1 MYKALLSS
9 QTTFSELLNL
19 QKIQSDVSQEGGGGG
34 LLRSRTTFSELLNLQ
49 KIQSDVSQEGGGGFR
64 EKLL

>member
-19 QKIQSDVSQEGGGGG
+19 QKIQSDVSQEGAG

-64 EKLL
+64 ETSL

>member
-19 QKIQSDVSQEGGGGG
+19 QKIQSDVSQEGSG
-34 LLRSRTTFSELLNLQ
+34 LAEVPDN
-49 KIQSDVSQEGGGGFR
+49 IFR
-64 EKLL
+64 VIEFTKDPV